1 MVLPSAV
8 SAGAQGFQVG
18 SAEPLRD
25 PRSPC
30 FAASQSFSLSFNRR
44 SCWAI
49 VLIEGW
55 SNPRAWTILDA
66 RGRSPMCGRVAGPLL
81 GRRSRGS
88 LPRLPLVRKRSAV
101 TGTLVAV
108 RLQADQIKAIDAWA
122 VKQNPPV
129 SRPEAIATG
138 AKRVTVSGHR
148 LLLSM
153 RHWCT

>member
-1 MVLPSAV
+1 MIGDRL
-8 SAGAQGFQVG
+8 F
-18 SAEPLRD
+18 
-25 PRSPC
+25 C
-30 FAASQSFSLSFNRR
+30 FAASQSFPLSFNWR

-55 SNPRAWTILDA
+55 SNPGAWTILDA

-101 TGTLVAV
+101 TGTLVDV

-122 VKQNPPV
+122 VKQNPP
-129 SRPEAIATG
+129 RQPP
-138 AKRVTVSGHR
+138 
-148 LLLSM
+148 
-153 RHWCT
+153 